1 MVFGLSPFAG
11 FSWPVRIL
19 IWIVLVFLGLFVARF
34 LVALSTEVRNDD
46 EESLTE
52 NLIDAGD
59 ATGRW
64 MVLLILGITGVFVSG
79 LASAGEVLDMITQLI
94 AQHPFAVSNVGIAG
108 LGGFV
113 VSGLLSL
120 STTQYAGIVLGII
133 GAVMLVTEVRT

>member
-11 FSWPVRIL
+11 FSWPIRIL

-64 MVLLILGITGVFVSG
+64 MVLLILGISGVFVSG
-79 LASAGEVLDMITQLI
+79 LASFGEVLDMVTQLI

-133 GAVMLVTEVRT
+133 GAVMLVTEVRS